1 MPLRKKKKKNSQII
15 LSSKTKK
22 LMDKKQFLK
31 EFKDFITTIDSRIDE
46 IGLSLD
52 TYPIDHA
59 AYRITNSEEF
69 KEVTDFLKG
78 ISVLYSEKHFHD
90 RIFNI
95 FALKE
100 PLEYKDAKIQFL
112 EISEPGGSD
121 KYERGFQHIELLT
134 NNDWSDTDVPQ
145 EIVDDLKTE
154 SKYGNEIYM
163 KWPDKKVVKVTK
175 KPIIVAALTEDNPE
189 ITVL

>member
-1 MPLRKKKKKNSQII
+1 
-15 LSSKTKK
+15 
-22 LMDKKQFLK
+22 MDQKQFLK
-31 EFKDFITTIDSRIDE
+31 EFEDFITTIDSRMSK

-59 AYRITNSEEF
+59 AYRITNSKEF

-100 PLEYKDAKIQFL
+100 PLEYKDVKIHFI

-121 KYERGFQHIELLT
+121 KYDRGFQHIELLT
-134 NNDWSDTDVPQ
+134 NNDWSDTNVPR
-145 EIVDDLKTE
+145 EIVNELKTE

-163 KWPDKKVVKVTK
+163 KWPDKKVVKVNK